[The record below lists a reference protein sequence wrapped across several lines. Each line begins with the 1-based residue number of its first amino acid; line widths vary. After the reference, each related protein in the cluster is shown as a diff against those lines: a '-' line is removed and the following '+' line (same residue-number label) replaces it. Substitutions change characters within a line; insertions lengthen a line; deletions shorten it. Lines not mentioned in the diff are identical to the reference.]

1 MQQVLQ
7 GIRGICTLRTV
18 HAAPNF
24 CDLGS
29 QFFNFAQNVT
39 RIIYEE
45 DYICSKLDDQL
56 RIPCLHKRSVS
67 HLISRCTTPKKEEKL
82 WSYSHGEF
90 MSYNLC
96 CLI

>member
-29 QFFNFAQNVT
+29 QFFNFAQNVR

-56 RIPCLHKRSVS
+56 RIRRGNYIYLSLSFLRV
-67 HLISRCTTPKKEEKL
+67 LLVINKL
-82 WSYSHGEF
+82 WKDLNS
-90 MSYNLC
+90 
-96 CLI
+96 